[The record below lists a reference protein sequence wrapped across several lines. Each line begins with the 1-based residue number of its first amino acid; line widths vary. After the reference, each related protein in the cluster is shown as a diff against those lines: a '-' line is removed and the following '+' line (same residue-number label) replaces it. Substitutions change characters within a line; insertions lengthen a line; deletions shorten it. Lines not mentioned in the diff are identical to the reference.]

1 MISVISTDE
10 AEKWDA
16 IVRSFNDYDA
26 YYLWGY
32 SKAFQ
37 LHGDGEPYLFYYD
50 DGQMRAMNVVMKRDV
65 GQDERF
71 RGKLPEQSIFDI
83 TTPYGYGGFLLEGEI
98 ADKSLREL
106 DNQYRDF
113 CEKSGIIC
121 EFVRFQPVLR
131 NSEALGNMYDITNL
145 CKTISIHLDSTEQ
158 IRSGL
163 ISQNRNKVRKARK
176 YGVEIFWGRNEELY
190 KEFIQM
196 YNATMDNDNA
206 KEYYYFGEDF
216 YNSILNDFKYNALM
230 FYAVYQGKK
239 IAMAI
244 MLFANKQMHY
254 HLSASNRETR
264 SLAPT
269 NLLIFEAAC
278 WGSSNGY
285 KTFHLGGG
293 VGSKE
298 DSLYKFKSTFN
309 KNSDYTFAI
318 GKKIFNE
325 EKYQE
330 LVEFRKVESGTDT
343 DSNFFPKY
351 RADFFDTRDRRG
363 EG

>member
-1 MISVISTDE
+1 MLSVISGDE

-16 IVRSFNDYDA
+16 IVHSFNDYDV

-50 DGQMRAMNVVMKRDV
+50 DDRMRAMNVVMKRDI
-65 GQDERF
+65 GLDERF
-71 RGKLPEQSIFDI
+71 RGKQPESSYFDL

-98 ADKSLREL
+98 AYESLRKL
-106 DNQYRDF
+106 DNQYSNF
-113 CEKSGIIC
+113 CKRSGIIC

-131 NSEALGNMYDITNL
+131 NSEDLGCMYDITNL
-145 CKTISIHLDSTEQ
+145 CKTISINLDSTEQ
-158 IRSGL
+158 IWSGL
-163 ISQNRNKVRKARK
+163 ISQNRNKVRKAQ
-176 YGVEIFWGRNEELY
+176 GNGIEIYWGHNEELY
-190 KEFIQM
+190 KEFITM
-196 YNATMDNDNA
+196 YNITMDIDNA
-206 KEYYYFGEDF
+206 KEYYYFGEEF
-216 YNSILNDFKYNALM
+216 YKSILNDFKYNALM

-254 HLSASNRETR
+254 HLSASNKEYRH
-264 SLAPT
+264 LAPT
-269 NLLIFEAAC
+269 NLLMYEAAC
-278 WGSSNGY
+278 WGSRNGY

-293 VGSKE
+293 VGSCK

-309 KNSDYTFAI
+309 KNSDCTFAI
-318 GKKIFNE
+318 GKKIFDE
-325 EKYQE
+325 EKYEE
-330 LVEFRKVESGTDT
+330 LVKIRKLEGGTDT

-351 RADFFDTRDRRG
+351 RADF
-363 EG
+363 